1 MEITIKITDV
11 QKRALE
17 HVMYDIQQWMEEAI
31 EFRARVAIEEL
42 LQEETQRL
50 IKDPN
55 VTSIPAD
62 KDQIILNS
70 PIETAKERTIRLESE
85 DCESCTTS
93 ETVVDGPLVIEDLN
107 GALQPNLEP

>member
-1 MEITIKITDV
+1 MEITITISDV

-17 HVMYDIQQWMEEAI
+17 HVMYDIQQWMQEAI
-31 EFRARVAIEEL
+31 EFRARIAAEEL

-55 VTSIPAD
+55 VKTIPAN
-62 KDQIILNS
+62 KDEIILNS
-70 PIETAKERTIRLESE
+70 LIETAKQRTIRLESE

-107 GALQPNLEP
+107 EALQPNI